1 MARKRHITIQNRKP
15 EAPVEGKPDQR
26 EQKVFSPSGRR
37 LAACHPDR
45 LHHAKGLCLSCYG
58 KFNEAQRKLEQEQM
72 AAAANGGESPRSAM
86 DVKKT
91 PRPDPPEKTYV
102 PIRWR
107 NPDTLEYL
115 CRAVIKHKFDW
126 YMAVR
131 EIAPELNV
139 AEAAEE
145 ASKLRENIAVR
156 EAIEDAL
163 VDKGLDEKSKSA
175 FVKRMWKWLDS
186 GDEKLMRAAAG
197 ILGRG
202 FISDKIDVN
211 KTEELPIRGFKEGV
225 TKLFGE
231 AIDPN
236 EESETVQ

>member
-1 MARKRHITIQNRKP
+1 MSRRKHITIQNRKP
-15 EAPVEGKPDQR
+15 EVEGKPDQR
-26 EQKVFSPSGRR
+26 EQQVFSPSGRR
-37 LAACHPDR
+37 VAACHPDR
-45 LHHAKGLCLSCYG
+45 LHHARGLCLSCYG
-58 KFNEAQRKLEQEQM
+58 KFNDAQKKIEQEQM
-72 AAAANGGESPRSAM
+72 TAAANGETPRSAS
-86 DVKKT
+86 DVKKA

-102 PIRWR
+102 PVRWR

-126 YMAVR
+126 YLAVR

-139 AEAAEE
+139 ADAAEE

-156 EAIEDAL
+156 EAIEDSL
-163 VDKGLDEKSKSA
+163 VDKGLDENSKKA
-175 FVKRMWKWLDS
+175 FVKRMWKWMDS

-225 TKLFGE
+225 TKMFGE

-236 EESETVQ
+236 ESESIQ

>member
-1 MARKRHITIQNRKP
+1 MARKRHITIQNKQVP
-15 EAPVEGKPDQR
+15 LPVEDKR
-26 EQKVFSPSGRR
+26 EQVVFSPTGRR
-37 LAACHPDR
+37 MAACHPDR
-45 LHHAKGLCLSCYG
+45 KHHARGLCLSCYG
-58 KFNEAQRKLEQEQM
+58 KYKDAQKKIDAMAEAGQPVE
-72 AAAANGGESPRSAM
+72 ESVRAAM
-86 DVKKT
+86 DVKKA
-91 PRPDPPEKTYV
+91 PPPEKTYV

-126 YMAVR
+126 YQAVR
-131 EIAPELNV
+131 EIAPELDV

-145 ASKLRENIAVR
+145 AVKLRENIAVR

-163 VDKGLDEKSKSA
+163 VDKGLDDKSKSA

-231 AIDPN
+231 APDPN
-236 EESETVQ
+236 SEETIQ